1 MNETLGECLQQVRKK
16 LGFLSARSFYI
27 DLSQRLELGFNY
39 SYYMKIESDQL
50 MPSEKVISQL
60 ASLLPG
66 ADGDLVVAT
75 YCSTLF
81 PQQMKRLLSTTKE
94 EIKVV
99 PVAKKKLSKKGASSP
114 GHIRSY
120 QMELTEKQVSIIAS
134 SKSHY
139 FLFLILTLSR
149 RGIASSELTNYKFDK
164 IQKTLLDLIEAKLIY
179 MEDDLYFPSFPEFIF
194 PKAETTTLKSL
205 YEKINSYD
213 LEKNQQ
219 FGLTKIKRSSFF
231 KRISPRQADIIL
243 MHLDLLFQTIRTA
256 DDMDV
261 SYNTEVL
268 SFDLTYYRGKIIG

>member
-27 DLSQRLELGFNY
+27 DLSKRLELGFNY
-39 SYYMKIESDQL
+39 SYYMKIESNQL

-66 ADGDLVVAT
+66 ADGDLIVAT

-81 PQQMKRLLSTTKE
+81 PQQMKRLLSATKE
-94 EIKVV
+94 EVKEVQ
-99 PVAKKKLSKKGASSP
+99 KKQASKKDNTSTA
-114 GHIRSY
+114 HIRSY
-120 QMELTEKQVSIIAS
+120 QMELTEKQVGIVAS
-134 SKSHY
+134 TKTHY

-149 RGIASSELTNYKFDK
+149 RGISKVELANFKFDK
-164 IQKTLLDLIEAKLIY
+164 VEKALENLVEGKLIY
-179 MEDDLYFPSFPEFIF
+179 QEDDLYFPSFPEFLF
-194 PKAETTTLKSL
+194 PKAETTALKNL
-205 YEKINSYD
+205 YNKINSYD
-213 LEKNQQ
+213 LEKNEQ
-219 FGLTKIKRSSFF
+219 FGLTKVKRSSFF

-268 SFDLTYYRGKIIG
+268 SFDLTYYRGKVIG

>member
-27 DLSQRLELGFNY
+27 DLSKRLELGFNY

-66 ADGDLVVAT
+66 ADGDLIVAT

-81 PQQMKRLLSTTKE
+81 PQQMKRLLSATKE
-94 EIKVV
+94 EVKEV
-99 PVAKKKLSKKGASSP
+99 PVQKKKVSKKDNTSTA
-114 GHIRSY
+114 HIRSY
-120 QMELTEKQVSIIAS
+120 QMELTEKQVAIVAS
-134 SKSHY
+134 TKSHY

-149 RGIASSELTNYKFDK
+149 RGIAKKELANYKFDK
-164 IQKTLLDLIEAKLIY
+164 VEKALENLVEGKLIY
-179 MEDDLYFPSFPEFIF
+179 QEDDLYFPSFPEFLF
-194 PKAETTTLKSL
+194 PKAETTALENL
-205 YEKINSYD
+205 YNKINSYD
-213 LEKNQQ
+213 LEKNEQ
-219 FGLTKIKRSSFF
+219 FGLTKMKRSSFF

-268 SFDLTYYRGKIIG
+268 SFDLSYYRGKVIG

>member
-27 DLSQRLELGFNY
+27 DLSKRLELGFNY

-81 PQQMKRLLSTTKE
+81 PLQMKRLLSATKE
-94 EIKVV
+94 EVKEV
-99 PVAKKKLSKKGASSP
+99 PVPKKKVSKKDNNP
-114 GHIRSY
+114 TTHIRSY
-120 QMELTEKQVSIIAS
+120 QMELTEKQVAIVAS
-134 SKSHY
+134 AKTHY

-149 RGIASSELTNYKFDK
+149 RGIAKKELANYKFDK
-164 IQKTLLDLIEAKLIY
+164 LEKALEALVEGKLIY
-179 MEDDLYFPSFPEFIF
+179 QEDDLYFPSFPEFLF
-194 PKAETTTLKSL
+194 PKAETTALKNL

-213 LEKNQQ
+213 LEKNEQ
-219 FGLTKIKRSSFF
+219 FGLTKVKRSSFF
-231 KRISPRQADIIL
+231 KRISPRQAEIIL

-268 SFDLTYYRGKIIG
+268 SFDLTYYRGKVIG